1 MFYHGSP
8 SDKLELD
15 SRTLYLTQSKDVA
28 RAYAHG
34 TVAFCSKSVGDK
46 PTVYS
51 VVTRGTFRV
60 LDLRRPEARE
70 WYAQARACLNK
81 QPAFE
86 DDQLPKIGAVGF
98 IQATG
103 LPGYG
108 VAGLFKTAFAGQF
121 DAVLLDEG
129 SQGVSLAVFNPA
141 QTLTIVGEEKF

>member
-8 SDKLELD
+8 SDKLALD
-15 SRTLYLTQSKDVA
+15 GRTLFLTNTKAVA
-28 RAYAHG
+28 LAYAHG
-34 TVAFCSKSVGDK
+34 TVAFCSKSAGYT

-51 VVTRGTFRV
+51 VVTRGTLRI
-60 LDLRRPEARE
+60 LDLRMSETRE
-70 WYAQARACLNK
+70 WYTQARSCFNK
-81 QPAFE
+81 QPEFE
-86 DDQLPKIGAVGF
+86 DDQLPKLEAGGF

-141 QTLTIVGEEKF
+141 QTLIVVGEEKV